1 MQDIV
6 YKVVPNLFE
15 DEEVREDEFYDERGM
30 PVPKKDIETEECE
43 SDEESHSSLV
53 NDITE
58 YINNYRDDELIS
70 IYFKPY
76 DGPLENL
83 YKHVIS
89 RQYLRCSHRVLLLHL
104 EKLFKKKINLM
115 EEQELQFFCANKLVN
130 SASSLKQLYVVNW
143 GLKDLPMCL
152 QHRVYSTPKEDNSTS
167 FYSPLTQ
174 DTIVPNDISTVHS
187 PLTQDTFIQMV
198 FQLVSIL
205 HWRKIPSKYHQRHKM
220 SLFRKIILLVSIL
233 N

>member
-115 EEQELQFFCANKLVN
+115 EEQE
-130 SASSLKQLYVVNW
+130 
-143 GLKDLPMCL
+143 DLPMCL